1 MRLDEY
7 LKHDAIGLASAVR
20 AGEVSAAELLA
31 LARERRDAVNARINA
46 VIAPIDAQADAR
58 AADRHLA
65 GPLAGVPFLI
75 KDLHQEYAGVPSFG
89 GSRSLAKHVPTEHST
104 VVARWLDAG
113 LIPFGRTNTPEFG
126 AKGITEPELFGPA
139 RNPWN
144 TDHTPGGSSG
154 GSAAA
159 VAAGIVPVAGAND
172 GGGSIRIPAS
182 CCGLF
187 GLKAGRGVVP
197 AGPAAGEAMHGSA
210 IQGVV
215 SRSVR
220 DSALML
226 DVLAGNI
233 PESPYLGAISLTPYA
248 DDVTQDPGTLR
259 IGVCVASAINPD
271 PDPEARQAA
280 RDAAALLERLGHDV
294 VELPAA
300 PFDDAEL
307 AHDFLI
313 TWFVECAHT
322 VAEIKARFGATDR
335 DFEADT
341 LVMAALGRATSSVEY
356 CDALARRQR
365 HVRRLTAFHSDH
377 DLLLTPTT
385 AAPPPRIGQFDRP
398 AILDTLARGAVRGRV
413 AGLLRKT
420 PIVEQIIADNLGWVP
435 YTQLANLTGRPA
447 MSVPLHWTAAGLPLG
462 VQFVAPLGGE
472 SMLLRLGGQLEAAQP
487 WADRRPAGF

>member
-7 LKHDAIGLASAVR
+7 LAHDAIGLAGAVR
-20 AGEVSAAELLA
+20 AGDVTATELLA
-31 LARERRDAVNARINA
+31 LARERRDAVNGRLNA
-46 VIAPIDAQADAR
+46 VIAPIDAEADAR
-58 AADRHLA
+58 AADPNLA
-65 GPLAGVPFLI
+65 GPLVGVPFLI

-89 GSRSLAKHVPTEHST
+89 GSRSLASNVPAEHST
-104 VVARWLDAG
+104 VVARWLGAG
-113 LIPFGRTNTPEFG
+113 LVPFGRTNTPEFG

-144 TDHTPGGSSG
+144 TGHTPGGSSG

-159 VAAGIVPVAGAND
+159 VAAGVVPVAGAND

-187 GLKAGRGVVP
+187 GLKSGRGVVP
-197 AGPAAGEAMHGSA
+197 SGPVAGEAMHGSA
-210 IQGVV
+210 IQGVI

-226 DVLAGNI
+226 DVLAGNA
-233 PESPYLGAISLTPYA
+233 PESPYLGATHQTPYLDEVGQA
-248 DDVTQDPGTLR
+248 PGALR
-259 IGVCVASAINPD
+259 IGVCVSSAINDD
-271 PDPEARQAA
+271 PDPEARAA
-280 RDAAALLERLGHDV
+280 AADAAELLASLGHEV
-294 VELPAA
+294 VELPSA

-307 AHDFLI
+307 ARDFLL

-322 VAEIKARFGATDR
+322 VGTIKAQFGATDR

-365 HVRRLTAFHSDH
+365 HVRDLAAFHAQH

-385 AAPPPRIGQFDRP
+385 AAPPPRIGRFDRP
-398 AILDTLARGAVRGRV
+398 AILDSLARAAVRGRV

-420 PIVEQIIADNLGWVP
+420 PIVEQIINDNMRWVP

-447 MSVPLHWTAAGLPLG
+447 MSVPLHWTAAGLPIG
-462 VQFVAPLGGE
+462 TQFVAPLGGE
-472 SMLLRLGGQLEAAQP
+472 TTLLRLAAQLEVARP
-487 WADRRPAGF
+487 WADRRPPGF